1 MQAERGEVFDFKLC
15 TLLAGNIQ
23 TKRVFLTTL
32 ISTVYEHP
40 IPWLCFN
47 IDILTITICTLKFV
61 RHIPVLLLFK
71 RPSQVS
77 YSMLSNSLC
86 CMRASAVITSLDG
99 YQECP
104 ACLPPGA
111 ADRLLA
117 MT

>member
-1 MQAERGEVFDFKLC
+1 MQAERGEVFNFKLC
-15 TLLAGNIQ
+15 TFLAENIQ
-23 TKRVFLTTL
+23 TKRFFLTTL

-47 IDILTITICTLKFV
+47 VDILTMTFCTLKFV

>member
-1 MQAERGEVFDFKLC
+1 MQAERGEVFNFKLC
-15 TLLAGNIQ
+15 TFLAENIQ
-23 TKRVFLTTL
+23 TKRFFLTTL

-47 IDILTITICTLKFV
+47 VDILTMTICTLKFV

-111 ADRLLA
+111 ADRLLP
-117 MT
+117 